1 MFYSHEM
8 IVMLL
13 PLILCLLQMQA
24 KVRSEELH
32 CRTGTAKTTSP
43 MQLDEAISMS
53 QCHIGCVRKVC
64 IILQAHVYI
73 ETRRTV

>member
-1 MFYSHEM
+1 MFYGYEM
-8 IVMLL
+8 KVMLL

-32 CRTGTAKTTSP
+32 CRLGTANTTSP

-53 QCHIGCVRKVC
+53 QCHIGCVRKVYT
-64 IILQAHVYI
+64 HMF
-73 ETRRTV
+73 T

>member
-8 IVMLL
+8 KVMLL

-32 CRTGTAKTTSP
+32 CRPRTANTTSP
-43 MQLDEAISMS
+43 MQLDEAISMA
-53 QCHIGCVRKVC
+53 QCHMGCVRKVC
-64 IILQAHVYI
+64 IFYSHMF
-73 ETRRTV
+73 T